1 MFDHLIDHTEPK
13 SVISEVLDTAL
24 QLFSVFSNFQPLL
37 SGDAHPRTLDLNE
50 LSLKQAR
57 LGNFS
62 FDIPDNLCHWLLAID
77 IERDLHVVG
86 VEGGVSYRTPS
97 VTELQDTQGS
107 RTAFTE
113 GDSV

>member
-1 MFDHLIDHTEPK
+1 MLNHLIDHTEPK
-13 SVISEVLDTAL
+13 GVIGEVLDTIL
-24 QLFSVFSNFQPLL
+24 QFLPVFGDLHPLL
-37 SGDAHPRTLDLNE
+37 GRDAHPLTLDRSE
-50 LSLKQAR
+50 LLLKQTC

-62 FDIPDNLCHWLLAID
+62 LDILKDLCHRSLAID
-77 IERDLHVVG
+77 LKYHLYVVG